1 MKHQTDSN
9 ILTYSNDFSS
19 SMHLTRWFALLHG
32 LEIRSQTL
40 NYASLELEQYL
51 EVDD

>member
-32 LEIRSQTL
+32 LEIRSTL
-40 NYASLELEQYL
+40 NYASLELEQFL

>member
-1 MKHQTDSN
+1 
-9 ILTYSNDFSS
+9 
-19 SMHLTRWFALLHG
+19 MHLTRWFALLHG